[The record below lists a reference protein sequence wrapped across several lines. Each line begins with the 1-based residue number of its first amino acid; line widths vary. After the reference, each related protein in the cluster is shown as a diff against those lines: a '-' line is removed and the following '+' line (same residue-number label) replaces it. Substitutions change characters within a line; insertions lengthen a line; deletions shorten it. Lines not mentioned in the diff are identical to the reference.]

1 MVKSINAKIKPKKKQ
16 PLAACPTGKGEFKAK
31 DKKDKLNL
39 SELQHCKLVNKL
51 RNLEKVG

>member
-31 DKKDKLNL
+31 DKKDKFKFKRASAL
-39 SELQHCKLVNKL
+39 
-51 RNLEKVG
+51 